1 MNLETTEASKAI
13 ESTTVGIYRTAT
25 VVKGGRRFSFSAM
38 VVMGDRQ
45 GGVGLGYGKGRG
57 VPVAI
62 EKAEKNA
69 RKAMVKVTLK
79 EGTLPHPVTGKF
91 GASSVKLIPAA
102 PGTGVIAGGTVRA
115 VLEMVGVRDCLT
127 KAYGS
132 TNQKNLCKAVIAGLG
147 QLRSKDQIAELR
159 SVEVVSSTVEEM
171 LAAGKERSVPE
182 TTSGQA
188 KAKAPVNLV
197 GKQRGGGGGGRGRG
211 RGGGGRSG
219 GGQSSKPEPASPP
232 TPSPE
237 AAATEAPKT

>member
-1 MNLETTEASKAI
+1 MILETTEASKAL

-38 VVMGDRQ
+38 VVMGDRH

-69 RKAMVKVTLK
+69 RKGMERMTLK

-91 GASSVKLIPAA
+91 GASTVKLIPAA

-132 TNQKNLCKAVIAGLG
+132 TNQKNLCKAAIDGLR
-147 QLRSKDQIAELR
+147 QLRSKEQVAELR
-159 SVEVVSSTVEEM
+159 GVEIVASTVDEI
-171 LAAGKERSVPE
+171 LSAGHKRSDLE
-182 TTSGQA
+182 SESGQA

-197 GKQRGGGGGGRGRG
+197 GKQRSGGRGQSGGRGRG
-211 RGGGGRSG
+211 RGRSAAS
-219 GGQSSKPEPASPP
+219 QPVKPEEKAPP
-232 TPSPE
+232 QSDAPTTAEPS
-237 AAATEAPKT
+237 A